1 MEQVLVLNFDYTP
14 INVTTIKR
22 GFNLVYKGK
31 AEIIKSDVNELVS
44 GVKKFI
50 KPLIIR
56 LLNYIRTQVR
66 TYRPNRNRIYRRDNF
81 ECVYCGSNK
90 NLTLDHVIP
99 KSKGGKNSW
108 ENLVTSCFKCNLKKG
123 NKTPDEAKMK
133 MRHSPF
139 VPTIMN
145 DNNGLI
151 SVWEDFQKSFLL

>member
-1 MEQVLVLNFDYTP
+1 MEEVLVLNFDYTP
-14 INVTTIKR
+14 INVTSLKR

-31 AEIIKSDVNELVS
+31 AEIIKSGVDDLIS
-44 GVKKFI
+44 GVRKFV

-56 LLNYIRTQVR
+56 LLNYIRSYTR
-66 TYRPNRNRIYRRDNF
+66 SYRPNRNRIYRRDNF

-133 MRHSPF
+133 MKHLPY
-139 VPTIMN
+139 VPTMIGEN
-145 DNNGLI
+145 YTLRN
-151 SVWEDFQKSFLL
+151 VWEDFQKSFLG